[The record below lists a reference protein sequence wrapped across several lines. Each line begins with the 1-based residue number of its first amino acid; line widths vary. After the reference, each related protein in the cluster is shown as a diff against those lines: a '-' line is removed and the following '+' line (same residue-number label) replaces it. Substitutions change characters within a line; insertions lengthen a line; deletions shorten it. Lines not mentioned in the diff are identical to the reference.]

1 MNTKVKFGNHIGKY
15 IHQLRKDKEMG
26 LDELASLT
34 DLDVVYLD
42 LIERD
47 RKTISLETLLKIS
60 KPLNINLKY
69 KKEYSLY

>member
-1 MNTKVKFGNHIGKY
+1 MNTNVMFGYNFCKY
-15 IHQLRKDKEMG
+15 LHDLRKDKEMG

-47 RKTISLETLLKIS
+47 RKTISLETLLKIA
-60 KPLNINLKY
+60 KPLNIKLKDME
-69 KKEYSLY
+69 EYRLF